1 MKINWELTKKVL
13 EVAVEKEEAI
23 LELIITHSNKELGLA
38 TCCLLVKQDEGLTLN
53 VAGSKKTNISFNQLD
68 NLKVSQAYCSAPIL
82 DDETKSGCLFVLV
95 LTSASWNDLIWSYGN
110 VQVCSEYEKGLQW
123 A

>member
-13 EVAVEKEEAI
+13 KVAVEKEGAI
-23 LELIITHSNKELGLA
+23 LELIITYSNKESGLA

-53 VAGSKKTNISFNQLD
+53 VAGSKKTNVSFDELD
-68 NLKVSQAYCSAPIL
+68 NLRVSQAYCSAPIL
-82 DDETKSGCLFVLV
+82 DDERKSGCLFVLV
-95 LTSASWNDLIWSYGN
+95 LTSKIWNDLIWSYGN
-110 VQVCSEYEKGLQW
+110 IQVCSEYEKGLQW